1 MRRWKLWAGLAVVG
15 VGLLAAN
22 RWSYVQ
28 SILSHFQLVAWE
40 KSVLR
45 GGTSLPPVEWE
56 TVRVRPR
63 HPRLH
68 LTPDNIAEQRR
79 RLNPRHPAWE
89 KLVALAQQGNAAAAG
104 LCYQMTGER
113 AFAER
118 AARALRKVDAKHLNH
133 TQYALAFDWAFPGW
147 DKATQAEMVE
157 RFVKVLGLREGQMP
171 FVSSYCD
178 LSRPLP
184 SQTPEDRWDDYYNW
198 TFHSEDWADCSQ
210 EGAERYSPYFA
221 LAGHHPQA
229 TRAVQAIW
237 EMSFKDAALFLDY
250 LKDGA
255 FWEGGYWAPRGKI
268 AKMASVF
275 SITHSSAGLG
285 KEAFPYLGN
294 VGYFLLY
301 QTDLATGQLTMP
313 YGDSDLRH
321 SREWQVRHAML
332 ASNYF
337 ARNSYYQWYL
347 NHLTQPVK
355 PLEEAMWYDPRV
367 TEKHPRSLPTT
378 RLFPQNQVVIFR
390 SGWEGRGDCIGMF
403 KVGNWFGL
411 HNHHDAG
418 HFMLYKDGLLLGKA
432 EFYSDSALVVG
443 SGGRESR
450 SFHDAVNHNTLALEP
465 PGVSHGGQRTY
476 RRVWSFRIGRKAWL
490 KTPHHFRRGRILK
503 FETTKEYDYVAA
515 DVTPAYPPENVK
527 EFTRQIVF
535 LRPGAMV
542 VFDRVATAPNVTQKF
557 LAHVVGQPRWTESG
571 GGKRLSSQAQAV
583 QDATVMSQGAG
594 PHVLVMR
601 TLLPQKARVR
611 AVRENGKFA
620 PWRVEVSATTPQPRG
635 YFLHLL
641 YPAEAR
647 TPSPAVKMNEQNGT
661 VSLSVRWGNRVY
673 RMTWRKEGRV
683 EGRVSV
689 SSEQ

>member
-1 MRRWKLWAGLAVVG
+1 
-15 VGLLAAN
+15 
-22 RWSYVQ
+22 
-28 SILSHFQLVAWE
+28 
-40 KSVLR
+40 
-45 GGTSLPPVEWE
+45 
-56 TVRVRPR
+56 
-63 HPRLH
+63 
-68 LTPDNIAEQRR
+68 
-79 RLNPRHPAWE
+79 
-89 KLVALAQQGNAAAAG
+89 
-104 LCYQMTGER
+104 
-113 AFAER
+113 
-118 AARALRKVDAKHLNH
+118 
-133 TQYALAFDWAFPGW
+133 
-147 DKATQAEMVE
+147 
-157 RFVKVLGLREGQMP
+157 
-171 FVSSYCD
+171 
-178 LSRPLP
+178 
-184 SQTPEDRWDDYYNW
+184 
-198 TFHSEDWADCSQ
+198 
-210 EGAERYSPYFA
+210 
-221 LAGHHPQA
+221 
-229 TRAVQAIW
+229 
-237 EMSFKDAALFLDY
+237 
-250 LKDGA
+250 
-255 FWEGGYWAPRGKI
+255 
-268 AKMASVF
+268 
-275 SITHSSAGLG
+275 
-285 KEAFPYLGN
+285 
-294 VGYFLLY
+294 
-301 QTDLATGQLTMP
+301 LATGQLTMP

-378 RLFPQNQVVIFR
+378 RLFPQNQVVTFR

-432 EFYSDSALVVG
+432 EFYSDSALGVR
-443 SGGRESR
+443 SGGRQSK
-450 SFHDAVNHNTLALEP
+450 SFHHAVNHNTLALEP

-673 RMTWRKEGRV
+673 RMTWRKEGQV

-689 SSEQ
+689 SSKQ